1 MDWYPLWNS
10 LRIALIS
17 CAAVFFLGIFAA
29 YYIARLPRVIK
40 GVLDVLL
47 TLPMVLPPTVVG
59 YFLLLLFGA
68 KRPLGIFFMQHFGV
82 KLVMNWYSAI
92 FASIVVAFPLMYRT
106 ARGAFESFD
115 ETLAWSAQTLG
126 QSDTWIFWRV
136 RMPACRQGILAGTVL
151 AFARALGEYGATS
164 MIAGYTPGKTA
175 TIATTVY
182 QLWRTND
189 ELGAMRGCWGYRH
202 FGGGAAGGE
211 PAGEKTES
219 GCPEMS
225 LEINIEKKL
234 DGFTLRAAF
243 TAGNTS
249 TALLGA
255 SGCGKSMTLRCI
267 AGIVKPDRGRIVLDG
282 RVLFDSDR
290 HIDLPPQQRGVGL
303 LFQNYAL
310 FPNMTV
316 EQNILCGLKTEK
328 DPAARRAAC
337 AEMLRTMRL
346 EELAKRYPAQLS
358 GGQQQ
363 RAALAR
369 ILVGKPRILM
379 LDEPFSA
386 LDSYLR
392 EEVEGEVGSLLAN
405 FAGTALLVTHNRDE
419 AYRLCKEMIVLNEGQ
434 VLRTGSTKAVFADP
448 QSIAAARL
456 TGCKNILPCT
466 PLDSHTVRLDGWN
479 TTLRLALPVP
489 AGCTAVGIRAHDF
502 TRCAADAPNA
512 IPVKAVSTSENP
524 FDWTLICTPPE
535 GTAQLWWKVSKKSLC
550 SAAPAA
556 PQHLCAAP
564 ESIMPL
570 KD

>member
-1 MDWYPLWNS
+1 
-10 LRIALIS
+10 
-17 CAAVFFLGIFAA
+17 
-29 YYIARLPRVIK
+29 
-40 GVLDVLL
+40 
-47 TLPMVLPPTVVG
+47 
-59 YFLLLLFGA
+59 
-68 KRPLGIFFMQHFGV
+68 
-82 KLVMNWYSAI
+82 
-92 FASIVVAFPLMYRT
+92 
-106 ARGAFESFD
+106 
-115 ETLAWSAQTLG
+115 
-126 QSDTWIFWRV
+126 
-136 RMPACRQGILAGTVL
+136 
-151 AFARALGEYGATS
+151 
-164 MIAGYTPGKTA
+164 
-175 TIATTVY
+175 
-182 QLWRTND
+182 
-189 ELGAMRGCWGYRH
+189 
-202 FGGGAAGGE
+202 
-211 PAGEKTES
+211 
-219 GCPEMS
+219 MS
-225 LEINIEKKL
+225 LEVNVTKRF
-234 DGFTLRAAF
+234 DGFTLHAAF
-243 TAGNTS
+243 TAGDTA

-267 AGIVKPDRGRIVLDG
+267 AGIVRPDEGRIVLDG
-282 RVLFDSDR
+282 RVLFDSAQG
-290 HIDLPPQQRGVGL
+290 IELPPQQRNVGL

-316 EQNILCGLKTEK
+316 EQNILSALKKEK

-337 AEMLRTMRL
+337 AEALRAMRL
-346 EELAKRYPAQLS
+346 EELAKRLPGALS

-369 ILVGKPRILM
+369 ILAAKPRILM

-392 EEVEGEVGSLLAN
+392 EEVEGEVGSLLAG

-434 VLRTGSTKAVFADP
+434 VLRTGSTKEVFADP

-502 TRCAADAPNA
+502 TPCTADVPNA

-524 FDWTLICTPPE
+524 FDWNLICTPPE
-535 GTAQLWWKVSKKSLC
+535 GAVQLWWKVSKKSLC

-556 PQHLCAAP
+556 PQYLCAAP

-570 KD
+570 QG

>member
-1 MDWYPLWNS
+1 
-10 LRIALIS
+10 
-17 CAAVFFLGIFAA
+17 
-29 YYIARLPRVIK
+29 
-40 GVLDVLL
+40 
-47 TLPMVLPPTVVG
+47 
-59 YFLLLLFGA
+59 
-68 KRPLGIFFMQHFGV
+68 
-82 KLVMNWYSAI
+82 
-92 FASIVVAFPLMYRT
+92 
-106 ARGAFESFD
+106 
-115 ETLAWSAQTLG
+115 
-126 QSDTWIFWRV
+126 
-136 RMPACRQGILAGTVL
+136 
-151 AFARALGEYGATS
+151 
-164 MIAGYTPGKTA
+164 
-175 TIATTVY
+175 
-182 QLWRTND
+182 
-189 ELGAMRGCWGYRH
+189 
-202 FGGGAAGGE
+202 
-211 PAGEKTES
+211 
-219 GCPEMS
+219 MS
-225 LEINIEKKL
+225 LEVNIEKKL

-328 DPAARRAAC
+328 DHAARRAAC
-337 AEMLRTMRL
+337 AEMLRAMRL

-363 RAALAR
+363 RTALAR

-392 EEVEGEVGSLLAN
+392 EEVEGEVGGLLAS

-434 VLRTGSTKAVFADP
+434 VLCAGTTKAVFADP

-466 PLDSHTVRLDGWN
+466 PLDSRTVRLDGWG
-479 TTLRLALPVP
+479 TTLRLTLPVP

-502 TRCAADAPNA
+502 TPCAADAPNA

-524 FDWTLICTPPE
+524 FDWNLICTSPE
-535 GTAQLWWKVSKKSLC
+535 GTAQLWWKVGKTSL
-550 SAAPAA
+550 SAAA
-556 PQHLCAAP
+556 PEPPQYLCAAP

-570 KD
+570 KG

>member
-1 MDWYPLWNS
+1 
-10 LRIALIS
+10 
-17 CAAVFFLGIFAA
+17 
-29 YYIARLPRVIK
+29 
-40 GVLDVLL
+40 
-47 TLPMVLPPTVVG
+47 
-59 YFLLLLFGA
+59 
-68 KRPLGIFFMQHFGV
+68 
-82 KLVMNWYSAI
+82 
-92 FASIVVAFPLMYRT
+92 
-106 ARGAFESFD
+106 
-115 ETLAWSAQTLG
+115 
-126 QSDTWIFWRV
+126 
-136 RMPACRQGILAGTVL
+136 
-151 AFARALGEYGATS
+151 
-164 MIAGYTPGKTA
+164 
-175 TIATTVY
+175 
-182 QLWRTND
+182 
-189 ELGAMRGCWGYRH
+189 
-202 FGGGAAGGE
+202 
-211 PAGEKTES
+211 
-219 GCPEMS
+219 MS
-225 LEINIEKKL
+225 LEVNIEKKL

-282 RVLFDSDR
+282 RVLFDSAQ

-316 EQNILCGLKTEK
+316 EQNILCGLKAEK

-337 AEMLRTMRL
+337 AEMLRAMRL
-346 EELAKRYPAQLS
+346 ETLAKRYPAQLS

-434 VLRTGSTKAVFADP
+434 VLRVGTTKAVFADP

-456 TGCKNILPCT
+456 TGCKNILSCT
-466 PLDSHTVRLDGWN
+466 PLDSRTVRLDGWG
-479 TTLRLALPVP
+479 TTLRLTLPVP

-502 TRCAADAPNA
+502 APCAPGTPNSL
-512 IPVKAVSTSENP
+512 PVQAVSTSENP
-524 FDWTLICTPPE
+524 FDWNMIFTLPGGE
-535 GTAQLWWKVSKKSLC
+535 ARLWWKVSKETL
-550 SAAPAA
+550 AAPPPKA
-556 PQHLCAAP
+556 PACLAAAP
-564 ESIMPL
+564 ENIMPL
-570 KD
+570 V